1 MERQLASIQRCVG
14 LRPIEGA
21 DKIEV
26 ARVLSWECVVKKGE
40 FKEGDLGVYI
50 EIDSIVPDKPIFEF
64 LKDKKFKVKT
74 IRLRGQVSQ
83 GLYLPMSYFPE
94 IRNPKEDMD
103 VTKLLGVTK
112 YNPEADAEKK
122 MFMAPKNKPWWFKYA
137 IRIPFLRKLLIKPV
151 GGGIAFP
158 THLVPKTDETRLQA
172 FPASFLEEYAELP
185 VSITQKMDGS
195 SLTIIW
201 HKNRLSVA
209 SRNVWF
215 PTRVANQYWNIVDKI
230 GFEAYLKKYH
240 KGQSFAFQGELCGPN
255 IQGNKY
261 KFSEHR
267 LYIFGMYNIKAQMY
281 VTAPSL
287 RLIVEA
293 MIEATGSP
301 YLFHVPILKDN
312 IPIKR
317 IGTTIQDWLG
327 YATTKSFYN
336 EETWNEGIV
345 VRSLDDKPY
354 GISKMNGKRFSF
366 KVISPE
372 FLLQYGL

>member
-122 MFMAPKNKPWWFKYA
+122 MFMAPKNKRGGLSMQSAYPSYA
-137 IRIPFLRKLLIKPV
+137 
-151 GGGIAFP
+151 
-158 THLVPKTDETRLQA
+158 
-172 FPASFLEEYAELP
+172 
-185 VSITQKMDGS
+185 S
-195 SLTIIW
+195 S
-201 HKNRLSVA
+201 
-209 SRNVWF
+209 
-215 PTRVANQYWNIVDKI
+215 
-230 GFEAYLKKYH
+230 
-240 KGQSFAFQGELCGPN
+240 
-255 IQGNKY
+255 
-261 KFSEHR
+261 
-267 LYIFGMYNIKAQMY
+267 
-281 VTAPSL
+281 
-287 RLIVEA
+287 
-293 MIEATGSP
+293 
-301 YLFHVPILKDN
+301 
-312 IPIKR
+312 
-317 IGTTIQDWLG
+317 
-327 YATTKSFYN
+327 
-336 EETWNEGIV
+336 
-345 VRSLDDKPY
+345 
-354 GISKMNGKRFSF
+354 
-366 KVISPE
+366 
-372 FLLQYGL
+372 